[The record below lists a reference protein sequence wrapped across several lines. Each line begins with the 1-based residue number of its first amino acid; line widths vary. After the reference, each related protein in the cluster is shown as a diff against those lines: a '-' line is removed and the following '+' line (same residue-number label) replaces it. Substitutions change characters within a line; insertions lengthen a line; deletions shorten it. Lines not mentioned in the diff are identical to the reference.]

1 MIFDDLKDKHQEL
14 IDRMIANPQGKK
26 AVNAISKLHWVQ
38 TSHGMENGELSTEDV
53 RGILMDRS
61 VRSGTIEDHI
71 MIKNYGVMLTFLYNS
86 LDVKDKADMVLLKKC
101 DEILCRDERE
111 EIPEEVWRKKVTIIP
126 GVNIIPV
133 PPQNISASL
142 ERMFQQYYAKR
153 GDMDPVMRACYIHNE
168 IFRIY
173 PFEKN
178 SEGVARAMLNFEFLS
193 ANLPP
198 IPFVMEAEEYH
209 EAIRSYM
216 KKDDMIPFY
225 EMIVGTL
232 DERLTQ
238 LLEML

>member
-1 MIFDDLKDKHQEL
+1 MIFDDLKDKHRKL

-26 AVNAISKLHWVQ
+26 AVNASSKLHWVQ
-38 TSHGMENGELSTEDV
+38 TSHGMESGELSTEDV

-86 LDVKDKADMVLLKKC
+86 LDVKDKTDVALLKKC

-111 EIPEEVWRKKVTIIP
+111 EIPEEIMRKKVTIIP

-133 PPQNISASL
+133 TPQDIPASL
-142 ERMFQQYYAKR
+142 ERMFQKYYAKR
-153 GDMDPVMRACYIHNE
+153 RDMDPVMRACYIHNE

-178 SEGVARAMLNFEFLS
+178 SEGVARAMLNFELLA

-198 IPFVMEAEEYH
+198 IPFVMERTEYH
-209 EAIRSYM
+209 EAIRSHI
-216 KKDDMIPFY
+216 KKEDILPFY
-225 EMIVGTL
+225 EMIVRIL
-232 DERLTQ
+232 DERLMQ